1 MKKIGWILVAG
12 IISGCLVSR
21 NQSAKTMNSF
31 DTQGHRGCRGLMPEN
46 TIPAMLYAL
55 DLGVHT
61 LEMDAVISKDG
72 QVLLSHEPFFNHEIS
87 TTPNGKRV
95 TQEEEKSLNMYQM
108 NYAEIVQFDV
118 GMAPHPRFPQQKRM
132 RVSKPLLADVIDSV
146 KAYCTSKNLALP
158 YFNIETKSDPTGD
171 AIYHPLP
178 AEFVDRLVQVIQN
191 KQISNQVII
200 QSFDPRTLQYLHE
213 KYPDIRTALLIEDND
228 SRSFAV
234 QLQQLGFIPS
244 IYSPASNWV
253 TPLLVKQCKEMGML
267 LVPWTVNDLST
278 LQQLKNMGV
287 NGIIS
292 DYPNLFAQLK

>member
-1 MKKIGWILVAG
+1 
-12 IISGCLVSR
+12 
-21 NQSAKTMNSF
+21 
-31 DTQGHRGCRGLMPEN
+31 
-46 TIPAMLYAL
+46 MLYAL

-87 TTPNGKRV
+87 TTPSGKRV
-95 TQEEEKSLNMYQM
+95 TLEEEKSLNIYQM

-118 GMAPHPRFPQQKRM
+118 GLAPHPRFPQQKHM
-132 RVSKPLLADVIDSV
+132 RVSKPLLANVIDSV
-146 KAYCTSKNLALP
+146 KAYCSKNKRALP
-158 YFNIETKSDPTGD
+158 FFNIETKSDPTGD
-171 AIYHPLP
+171 GIYHPLP
-178 AEFVDRLVQVIQN
+178 AEFVDRLMLVVKD

-228 SRSFAV
+228 ARSLAV

-244 IYSPASNWV
+244 IYSPAFNLV

-267 LVPWTVNDLST
+267 LIPWTVNDLPT